1 MKKLVLSMG
10 ILFLGAVAL
19 KAQSVTPSPSTNAE
33 MTFEK
38 EVHDYGT
45 VKQGADGNCEF
56 VFTNT
61 GTTPLVISDAR
72 GSCGCTVPTWPK
84 EPIKP
89 GAKSSIKVHYDTKRP
104 GPISK
109 TVTIT
114 ANVEGQ
120 TKVLRIK
127 GTVEA
132 TDPANSNTGAPTNT
146 NGGLAPKND

>member
-1 MKKLVLSMG
+1 MKKLILSMG
-10 ILFLGAVAL
+10 LLFLGAVAL
-19 KAQSVTPSPSTNAE
+19 KAQSVTPSPASGAE

-56 VFTNT
+56 IFTNT

-89 GAKSSIKVHYDTKRP
+89 GAKSTIKVHYDTKRP

-109 TVTIT
+109 TVTVT
-114 ANVEGQ
+114 ANVEGG

-132 TDPANSNTGAPTNT
+132 TATTPTNGAPVKTET
-146 NGGLAPKND
+146 GVTPKND